1 MWPMTQGSH
10 FPVYGLHFDTEY
22 DYNWINCIELPGNN
36 GWKTNVQKQKVKG
49 KVNPVSSTYLL

>member
-1 MWPMTQGSH
+1 MTQGSH